1 MQVNEVKILCSRT
14 MKAGEKFGE
23 FVKAE
28 VTLTAHLDEGDATI
42 EADLVACIEDLRRRV
57 RDETDETC
65 RALMA

>member
-1 MQVNEVKILCSRT
+1 MKVNEVKILCSRT

-28 VTLTAHLDEGDATI
+28 VTLTVSIDEFDGLDEEIAM
-42 EADLVACIEDLRRRV
+42 LRTKV

>member
-1 MQVNEVKILCSRT
+1 MKVNEVKILCSRT

-28 VTLTAHLDEGDATI
+28 VTLTAQLTDNDAS
-42 EADLVACIEDLRRRV
+42 EDNLGACIEGLRKHV

-65 RALMA
+65 KSLLV